1 MGWYASESG
10 GGEEGGSLFPGDSV
24 TAHAFSRLGNLGQD
38 ILTGEIASSD
48 DAGANREAL
57 AIAPEPAPGGPN
69 HDGAKIEE
77 VVAEWDV
84 SEADRLKFRLSSR
97 CRKMDAV
104 VETNPMRWK
113 TKKGEGIWKGEGEEK
128 TEARMR

>member
-1 MGWYASESG
+1 MGWYASGSG
-10 GGEEGGSLFPGDSV
+10 GEKGGSLFPGDSV

-84 SEADRLKFRLSSR
+84 SEADRWEFRLSSR
-97 CRKMDAV
+97 CSKLNV
-104 VETNPMRWK
+104 L
-113 TKKGEGIWKGEGEEK
+113 
-128 TEARMR
+128 